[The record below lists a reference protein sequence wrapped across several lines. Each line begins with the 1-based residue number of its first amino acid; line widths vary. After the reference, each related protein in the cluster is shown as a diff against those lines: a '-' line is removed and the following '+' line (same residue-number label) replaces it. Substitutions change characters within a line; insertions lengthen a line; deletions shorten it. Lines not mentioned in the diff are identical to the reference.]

1 MGDKD
6 PKNIEKLREQAEDKK
21 EEALE
26 YRHETPAE
34 KEADHER
41 EAASAEPEPPAE

>member
-6 PKNIEKLREQAEDKK
+6 PKNIEKLREQAEDQK
-21 EEALE
+21 EAALE

-34 KEADHER
+34 KEEDHER
-41 EAASAEPEPPAE
+41 EDASDEPEPTEA

>member
-6 PKNIEKLREQAEDKK
+6 PKNIEKLREQAEEKK
-21 EEALE
+21 EVALE

-34 KEADHER
+34 REQDQER
-41 EAASAEPEPPAE
+41 EEAGGEPEPTEE

>member
-1 MGDKD
+1 MADKD
-6 PKNIEKLREQAEDKK
+6 PKNIEKLRQQAEAQK

-34 KEADHER
+34 KEAAHER
-41 EAASAEPEPPAE
+41 EDADEEPEPTAG